1 MAQWPFP
8 FYTESSVG
16 VSRGMCARSQW
27 STVRLPSA
35 HPNQGLLNCGCLG
48 HTSQGMEVGQNHA
61 AQGFKHQTPKTQA
74 ELPIHAM
81 GYPSLPEMKYWRTL
95 NMDELQRRSS
105 CENTGSVVPFV

>member
-16 VSRGMCARSQW
+16 IGRGMCARSQW

-35 HPNQGLLNCGCLG
+35 HSNQGLLNCGCLG

-61 AQGFKHQTPKTQA
+61 AQAFEHQTPKTQA
-74 ELPIHAM
+74 ELPAA
-81 GYPSLPEMKYWRTL
+81 YPCNGLSFSPGNEILAYTKH
-95 NMDELQRRSS
+95 
-105 CENTGSVVPFV
+105 G